1 MSSKSPKTIE
11 EIQRQFISRKFTES
25 KVLRKL
31 IDRRRG
37 VKQYLELNEQFQ
49 QQYDKFVAAYNEAI
63 KNVDKRTITSSKQR
77 FQFDNGERVESFE
90 IGTATR
96 FINKKANFR
105 TIHRY
110 LNKIIPDMEKS
121 YQLGHKNISIL
132 RASIALALDATEDA
146 YTVQE
151 RKSLLALYTVVQQI
165 DKLDTRE
172 KIQGVDKDYLIDK
185 VREIAEKGPDLRIE
199 WKKDVN
205 VVKGISGSIV
215 VEAEFTDL
223 NQFKGRL
230 AAWAGEIFSDIVQN
244 RTDKFTNY
252 FQNIDISQLKG
263 SPTLVQDAEALVMS
277 TISDF
282 KKNKNIR
289 IYSENKAKPT
299 PTKTRSSYK
308 SKQVKSANL
317 SNRKRLRQANPY
329 IDKQEQEPLNYFSF
343 LAILD
348 KRLPATVM
356 KNMEYPALEN
366 RTGRFANSVKAV
378 DVIRTPK
385 GFPSIGYTYQMDP
398 YQIFEPGGRMG
409 STERDPKRLI
419 DRSIREIASEYAM
432 MRFYTRRV

>member
-1 MSSKSPKTIE
+1 MSSKSPKSIE

-37 VKQYLELNEQFQ
+37 VKQYLELDDKFQ

-63 KNVDKRTITSSKQR
+63 KNVDKRTITSSRQR
-77 FQFDNGERVESFE
+77 FQFDNGEKVESFE

-132 RASIALALDATEDA
+132 RASIALALEATENA
-146 YTVQE
+146 YTPQE
-151 RKSLLALYTVVQQI
+151 RKSLLALYKVVQEI

-185 VREIAEKGPDLRIE
+185 VREIAEKGPDLSIE

-205 VVKGISGSIV
+205 IVKGIDGSIV

-230 AAWAGEIFSDIVQN
+230 AAWAGELFSDIIQN
-244 RTDKFTNY
+244 RNEKFEEY
-252 FQNIDISQLKG
+252 FRDINISQLKG
-263 SPTLVQDAEALVMS
+263 SPTVTQDVEALIVS
-277 TISDF
+277 TVVPGRR
-282 KKNKNIR
+282 NKNIR
-289 IYSENKAKPT
+289 IDSENKNKPKPT
-299 PTKTRSSYK
+299 RTKSSYK
-308 SKQVKSANL
+308 AKRTGN
-317 SNRKRLRQANPY
+317 SNSSGRKKLRQAIPY
-329 IDKQEQEPLNYFSF
+329 KDNTIEPLNYFSF
-343 LAILD
+343 LALLN
-348 KRLPATVM
+348 KQLPATVM

-366 RTGRFANSVKAV
+366 RTGRFANSVTAV
-378 DVIRTPK
+378 GMISTPK
-385 GFPSIGYTYQMDP
+385 GFPSIEYTYQMNP
-398 YQIFEPGGRMG
+398 YQTFEQGGAMG
-409 STERDPKRLI
+409 SADRDPRKLI